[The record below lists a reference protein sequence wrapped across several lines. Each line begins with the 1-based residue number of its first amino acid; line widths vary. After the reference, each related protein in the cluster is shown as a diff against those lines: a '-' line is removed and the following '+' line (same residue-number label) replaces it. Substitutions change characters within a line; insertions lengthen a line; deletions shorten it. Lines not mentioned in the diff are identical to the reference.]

1 MSVDEEDVEVVNAVV
16 VKAVWEVSCNH
27 DHVVA
32 VDDGEGCV
40 KGCRL

>member
-1 MSVDEEDVEVVNAVV
+1 MSVEEEDVEVVNAVV
-16 VKAVWEVSCNH
+16 VKAVWEVSCKF

-32 VDDGEGCV
+32 VDDGVGCV